1 MLLADGQ
8 TLLMQVVSGP
18 LLEFSRGVLRE
29 CFSSVTQKHVQTF
42 SFDRQAVATEG
53 MHDLLVS
60 AKLTGGVV
68 ITSPSSVKSFMLK
81 FTELMHSLDR
91 FKSLQAESDHI
102 VDTDGSWIASMTRL
116 LGIPPRKPKVYDAN
130 MLRQLR
136 SEANTMCRIFL
147 MFRDGVVRS
156 KMAAHGTLRLD

>member
-1 MLLADGQ
+1 
-8 TLLMQVVSGP
+8 
-18 LLEFSRGVLRE
+18 
-29 CFSSVTQKHVQTF
+29 
-42 SFDRQAVATEG
+42 
-53 MHDLLVS
+53 
-60 AKLTGGVV
+60 
-68 ITSPSSVKSFMLK
+68 MLK

-136 SEANTMCRIFL
+136 SEANTMCRICL
-147 MFRDGVVRS
+147 MFRDGVVTLDEVDLLLHPLKSELNWPLGQKKAIDLSRTG
-156 KMAAHGTLRLD
+156 MYVCRGTLSADAVVVASKFSRAPVCVPRDTWCRRSCSRI